1 MKPLQSNVLIFSVKG
16 SVLGTKIQEAL
27 ANTRAVVE
35 YTYSVQKASEF
46 IAEEN
51 PCLIV
56 IDTPSDDVKAIE
68 LCKKIKKT
76 KEDMKINVYFLVDN
90 NQNLSEQ
97 LEWFD
102 LGVDEFGTRD
112 TNSALITRRLMNILG
127 KYLGNA
133 KEVVPQKGIVIDR
146 ERYLVFKDG
155 KDIFLPR
162 KEFELLVLLAS
173 KPLKVFTREEI
184 FKLVWGNKSI
194 VGDRTID
201 VHVRKIREKIGEN
214 YISTIKGVGY
224 KFVG

>member
-35 YTYSVQKASEF
+35 YTYSVQKATEF

-56 IDTPSDDVKAIE
+56 FDTSSDDAKAIE

-76 KEDMKINVYFLVDN
+76 KEDMKNNVYFLTDN
-90 NQNLSEQ
+90 NQNLTEQ

-112 TNSALITRRLMNILG
+112 TNSALITRRVMNILG

>member
-16 SVLGTKIQEAL
+16 SILGTKVHESL
-27 ANTRAVVE
+27 MNTRAVVE
-35 YTYSVQKASEF
+35 NTYSVQKAVDF
-46 IAEEN
+46 IAEES
-51 PCLIV
+51 PCLV
-56 IDTPSDDVKAIE
+56 FIDTPSDDAKAIE

-76 KEDMKINVYFLVDN
+76 KEELRFSIYFLVEN
-90 NQNLSEQ
+90 NQNIEEQ

-112 TNSALITRRLMNILG
+112 TNAALITRRVQNILA
-127 KYLGNA
+127 KYLGNT
-133 KEVVPQKGIVIDR
+133 KDTIPQKGIVIDR
-146 ERYLVFKDG
+146 ERYLVYKDG

-201 VHVRKIREKIGEN
+201 VHIRKIREKIGEN

-224 KFVG
+224 KYVG

>member
-16 SVLGTKIQEAL
+16 SVLGTKVHESL
-27 ANTRAVVE
+27 MNTRAVVE
-35 YTYSVQKASEF
+35 NTYSVQKATDF
-46 IAEEN
+46 ITEEN
-51 PCLIV
+51 PCLV
-56 IDTPSDDVKAIE
+56 FIDTPADDQKAVE
-68 LCKKIKKT
+68 LCKKIKKL
-76 KEDMKINVYFLVDN
+76 KEESPFSVYFLIDN
-90 NQNLSEQ
+90 NQNIEQQ

-112 TNSALITRRLMNILG
+112 TNAVLITRRVLNILG
-127 KYLGNA
+127 KFLGSNKDA
-133 KEVVPQKGIVIDR
+133 IPQKGIVIDR
-146 ERYLVFKDG
+146 ERYLVYKDG

-162 KEFELLVLLAS
+162 KEFELLMLLAS

-224 KFVG
+224 KFIG

>member
-16 SVLGTKIQEAL
+16 SALGIKVQESL
-27 ANTRAVVE
+27 ANTRAIVE
-35 YTYSVQKASEF
+35 NTYSVQKAFEF
-46 IAEEN
+46 ITEEN
-51 PCLIV
+51 PCLILF
-56 IDTPSDDVKAIE
+56 DTPSDDVKAIE

-76 KEDMKINVYFLVDN
+76 KEESRFNVYFLIDN
-90 NQNLSEQ
+90 NQNIEEQ

-112 TNSALITRRLMNILG
+112 TNPTLIARRALNILT
-127 KYLGNA
+127 KYMGNS
-133 KEVVPQKGIVIDR
+133 KDVVPQKGIVIDR

-214 YISTIKGVGY
+214 YICTIKGVGY

>member
-46 IAEEN
+46 IAEES

-56 IDTPSDDVKAIE
+56 IDTPSDDAKAIE
-68 LCKKIKKT
+68 LCKKIKKA
-76 KEDMKINVYFLVDN
+76 KEEQKFNVYFLIDN
-90 NQNLSEQ
+90 NQNLTEQ
-97 LEWFD
+97 IEWFD

-112 TNSALITRRLMNILG
+112 TNSSLITRRVMNILG

-133 KEVVPQKGIVIDR
+133 KDVVPQKGIVIDR

>member
-16 SVLGTKIQEAL
+16 SVLGTKVHESL
-27 ANTRAVVE
+27 MNTRAVVE
-35 YTYSVQKASEF
+35 NTYSVQKAIDF
-46 IAEEN
+46 ITEEN
-51 PCLIV
+51 PCLV
-56 IDTPSDDVKAIE
+56 FIDTPADDQKAVE
-68 LCKKIKKT
+68 LCKKIKKL
-76 KEDMKINVYFLVDN
+76 KEESPFSIYFLIDN
-90 NQNLSEQ
+90 NQNIEQQ

-112 TNSALITRRLMNILG
+112 TNAVLITRRVLNILG
-127 KYLGNA
+127 KFLGANKDA
-133 KEVVPQKGIVIDR
+133 IPQKGIVIDR
-146 ERYLVFKDG
+146 ERYLVYKDG

-162 KEFELLVLLAS
+162 KEFELLMLLAS

-224 KFVG
+224 KFIG

>member
-16 SVLGTKIQEAL
+16 SVLGTKIQESL

-35 YTYSVQKASEF
+35 YTYSVQKATEF

-76 KEDMKINVYFLVDN
+76 KEDMKMNVYFLVDN

-112 TNSALITRRLMNILG
+112 TNSTLIFCSSF
-127 KYLGNA
+127 
-133 KEVVPQKGIVIDR
+133 
-146 ERYLVFKDG
+146 VFL
-155 KDIFLPR
+155 IFLQ
-162 KEFELLVLLAS
+162 S
-173 KPLKVFTREEI
+173 
-184 FKLVWGNKSI
+184 SI
-194 VGDRTID
+194 ALTSSDGVSI
-201 VHVRKIREKIGEN
+201 
-214 YISTIKGVGY
+214 TIKQG
-224 KFVG
+224 FSSAINSEAF

>member
-16 SVLGTKIQEAL
+16 SILGTKIQEAL
-27 ANTRAVVE
+27 SNTRAVVE
-35 YTYSVQKASEF
+35 FTYSVQKATEF
-46 IAEEN
+46 IAEES

-56 IDTPSDDVKAIE
+56 FDTPSDDAKAIE

-76 KEDMKINVYFLVDN
+76 KEDMKMNVYFLIDN

-112 TNSALITRRLMNILG
+112 TNSTLVSRRVLNILG
-127 KYLGNA
+127 KYMGSS

>member
-35 YTYSVQKASEF
+35 YTYSVQKATEF

-76 KEDMKINVYFLVDN
+76 KEDMKMNVYFLIDN
-90 NQNLSEQ
+90 NQNLTEQ

-102 LGVDEFGTRD
+102 LGIDEFGTRD
-112 TNSALITRRLMNILG
+112 TNSALITRRVMNILG
-127 KYLGNA
+127 KYLNNS
-133 KEVVPQKGIVIDR
+133 KDVIPQKGIVIDR

>member
-35 YTYSVQKASEF
+35 YTYSVQKATEF

-56 IDTPSDDVKAIE
+56 IDTPSNDAKAIE

-76 KEDMKINVYFLVDN
+76 KEDVKMNVYFLIDN

-102 LGVDEFGTRD
+102 LGIDEFGTRD
-112 TNSALITRRLMNILG
+112 TNSALITRRVMNILG
-127 KYLGNA
+127 KYLGNS

>member
-35 YTYSVQKASEF
+35 FTYSVQKATEF

-51 PCLIV
+51 PCLV
-56 IDTPSDDVKAIE
+56 VFDTPSDDAKAIE

-76 KEDMKINVYFLVDN
+76 KEETRFNVYFLVNN
-90 NQNLSEQ
+90 NQNLTEQ
-97 LEWFD
+97 LELFD
-102 LGVDEFGTRD
+102 LGIDEIGTRD
-112 TNSALITRRLMNILG
+112 TNSTLITRRITNILG

-133 KEVVPQKGIVIDR
+133 KDTIPQKGIVIDR

-201 VHVRKIREKIGEN
+201 VHVRKIREKIGEH
-214 YISTIKGVGY
+214 YIATIKGVGY

>member
-16 SVLGTKIQEAL
+16 SVFGTKIQETL

-35 YTYSVQKASEF
+35 ATYSVQKAVEF
-46 IAEEN
+46 IGEEA
-51 PCLIV
+51 PCLV
-56 IDTPSDDVKAIE
+56 VFDTTSDDAKAIE
-68 LCKKIKKT
+68 LIKKIKKS
-76 KEDMKINVYFLVDN
+76 KEEQRFNVFFLIDDN
-90 NQNLSEQ
+90 KNLSEQ
-97 LEWFD
+97 LELFD

-112 TNSALITRRLMNILG
+112 TNFALLSRRILNILA
-127 KYLGNA
+127 KYLTVG
-133 KEVVPQKGIVIDR
+133 KDVIPQKGIVIDR

-155 KDIFLPR
+155 QDIFLPR

-173 KPLKVFTREEI
+173 KPMKVFTREEI

-214 YISTIKGVGY
+214 FISTIKGVGY

>member
-16 SVLGTKIQEAL
+16 SILGTKIHEAL

-35 YTYSVQKASEF
+35 YTYSVQKATEF

-56 IDTPSDDVKAIE
+56 IDTTSDDAKAIE

-76 KEDMKINVYFLVDN
+76 KEEQKTNVYFLTDN

-112 TNSALITRRLMNILG
+112 TNSALITRRVMNILG

-133 KEVVPQKGIVIDR
+133 KDVVPQKGIVIDR

>member
-35 YTYSVQKASEF
+35 YTYSVQKATEF

-76 KEDMKINVYFLVDN
+76 KEDMKMNVYFLVDN

-112 TNSALITRRLMNILG
+112 TNSTLISRRVMNILG
-127 KYLGNA
+127 KYMGNA

>member
-16 SVLGTKIQEAL
+16 SIFGTKIHDAL
-27 ANTRAVVE
+27 LNTRAVVE
-35 YTYSVQKASEF
+35 YTYSVQKALEF
-46 IAEEN
+46 IGEQN

-56 IDTPSDDVKAIE
+56 FDTLSDDPKAIE
-68 LCKKIKKT
+68 LCKKIKKQ
-76 KEDMKINVYFLVDN
+76 KEEQRFNVYFLIDN
-90 NQNLSEQ
+90 NQNIQEQ

-102 LGVDEFGTRD
+102 QGVDEFGTRD
-112 TNSALITRRLMNILG
+112 TNSALITRRLLNVLA
-127 KYLGNA
+127 KYMGNV
-133 KEVVPQKGIVIDR
+133 KDMIPQKGIVIDR

-162 KEFELLVLLAS
+162 KEFELLLLLAS

-214 YISTIKGVGY
+214 YICTIKGVGY
-224 KFVG
+224 KYIG

>member
-16 SVLGTKIQEAL
+16 SVLGTKVHESL
-27 ANTRAVVE
+27 MNTRAVVE
-35 YTYSVQKASEF
+35 NTYSVQKAVDF
-46 IAEEN
+46 ITEEA
-51 PCLIV
+51 PCLV
-56 IDTPSDDVKAIE
+56 FIDTPSDDAKAIE
-68 LCKKIKKT
+68 LCKKIKKI
-76 KEDMKINVYFLVDN
+76 KDEIRFSVYFLVDN
-90 NQNLSEQ
+90 NQKIEEQ

-112 TNSALITRRLMNILG
+112 TNAVLITRRVQNILA
-127 KYLGNA
+127 KYLGTT
-133 KEVVPQKGIVIDR
+133 KDTIPQKGIVIDR
-146 ERYLVFKDG
+146 ERYLVYKDG

>member
-35 YTYSVQKASEF
+35 YTYSVQKATEF

-76 KEDMKINVYFLVDN
+76 KEDMKMNVYFLVDN

-102 LGVDEFGTRD
+102 LGIDEFGTRD
-112 TNSALITRRLMNILG
+112 TNSALITRRVMNILG

>member
-16 SVLGTKIQEAL
+16 SVLGTKVHESL
-27 ANTRAVVE
+27 MNTRAVVE
-35 YTYSVQKASEF
+35 NTYSVQKATDF
-46 IAEEN
+46 ITEEN
-51 PCLIV
+51 PCLV
-56 IDTPSDDVKAIE
+56 FIDTPADDQKAVE
-68 LCKKIKKT
+68 LCKKIKKL
-76 KEDMKINVYFLVDN
+76 KEESPFSIYFLIDN
-90 NQNLSEQ
+90 NQNIEQQ

-112 TNSALITRRLMNILG
+112 TNAVLITRRVLNILG
-127 KYLGNA
+127 KFLGSNKDA
-133 KEVVPQKGIVIDR
+133 IPQKGIVIDR
-146 ERYLVFKDG
+146 ERYLVYKDG

-162 KEFELLVLLAS
+162 KEFELLMLLAS

-224 KFVG
+224 KFIG

>member
-76 KEDMKINVYFLVDN
+76 KEEQKTNVYFLTDN
-90 NQNLSEQ
+90 NQNLTEQ

-112 TNSALITRRLMNILG
+112 TNSALITRRVMNILG

-133 KEVVPQKGIVIDR
+133 KDVVPQKGIVIDR

-201 VHVRKIREKIGEN
+201 VHVRKIREKIGEA

>member
-16 SVLGTKIQEAL
+16 SVLGTKIQESL
-27 ANTRAVVE
+27 MNSRAVVE
-35 YTYSVQKASEF
+35 NTYSVQKAVDF
-46 IAEEN
+46 ITEEN
-51 PCLIV
+51 PCLV
-56 IDTPSDDVKAIE
+56 FIDTPNDDVKAVE
-68 LCKKIKKT
+68 LCKKIKKL
-76 KEDMKINVYFLVDN
+76 KEELRFNVYFLIDN
-90 NQNLSEQ
+90 NQKIEEQ

-102 LGVDEFGTRD
+102 LGIDEFGTRD
-112 TNSALITRRLMNILG
+112 TNAVLISRRVQNILA
-127 KYLGNA
+127 KYLGSA
-133 KEVVPQKGIVIDR
+133 KDVVPQKGIVIDR
-146 ERYLVFKDG
+146 ERYLVYKDG

-162 KEFELLVLLAS
+162 KEFELLLLLAS

>member
-16 SVLGTKIQEAL
+16 SVLGAKIQETL
-27 ANTRAVVE
+27 ANTRATIE
-35 YTYSVQKASEF
+35 ATYSVQKAVDF
-46 IAEEN
+46 IAEET

-56 IDTPSDDVKAIE
+56 FDTPSDDTKAVE
-68 LCKKIKKT
+68 LLKKIKKT
-76 KEDMKINVYFLVDN
+76 KEDLKINVYFLVDDN
-90 NQNLSEQ
+90 KNLSEQ
-97 LEWFD
+97 LELFD

-112 TNSALITRRLMNILG
+112 TNFTLLARRVLNILS
-127 KYLGNA
+127 KYLAHG
-133 KEVVPQKGIVIDR
+133 KDIVPQKGIVIDR

-173 KPLKVFTREEI
+173 KPMKVFTREEI

>member
-16 SVLGTKIQEAL
+16 SVLGTKVQESL
-27 ANTRAVVE
+27 VNTRAVVE
-35 YTYSVQKASEF
+35 YTYSVQKAFEF
-46 IAEEN
+46 ITEET
-51 PCLIV
+51 PCLII
-56 IDTPSDDVKAIE
+56 IDTASDDPKAIE
-68 LCKKIKKT
+68 LCKKIKKL
-76 KEDMKINVYFLVDN
+76 KEELRFNVYFLIDN
-90 NQNLSEQ
+90 NQNIEEQ

-102 LGVDEFGTRD
+102 LGIDEFGTRD
-112 TNSALITRRLMNILG
+112 TNSALISRRVLNILA
-127 KYLGNA
+127 KYLGNT
-133 KEVVPQKGIVIDR
+133 KDMVPQKGIVIDR

-201 VHVRKIREKIGEN
+201 VHVRKIREKIGEKF
-214 YISTIKGVGY
+214 ICTIKGVGY

>member
-35 YTYSVQKASEF
+35 YTYSVQKATEF

-68 LCKKIKKT
+68 LCKKIKKA
-76 KEDMKINVYFLVDN
+76 KEDMKMNVYFLVDN

-102 LGVDEFGTRD
+102 LGIDEFGTRD
-112 TNSALITRRLMNILG
+112 TNSALITRRIMNILG

-133 KEVVPQKGIVIDR
+133 KDVVPQKGIVIDR

>member
-76 KEDMKINVYFLVDN
+76 KEEQKFNLYFLVDN
-90 NQNLSEQ
+90 NQNLTEQ

-112 TNSALITRRLMNILG
+112 TNSTLITRRVMNILG

-133 KEVVPQKGIVIDR
+133 KDVVPQKGIVIDR

-201 VHVRKIREKIGEN
+201 VHVRKIREKIGEA
-214 YISTIKGVGY
+214 YICTIKGVGY

>member
-16 SVLGTKIQEAL
+16 SVLGVKIQETL
-27 ANTRAVVE
+27 SSTRAVVE
-35 YTYSVQKASEF
+35 NTYSVQKASEF
-46 IAEEN
+46 ITEEN

-56 IDTPSDDVKAIE
+56 FDTPSDDVKAIE
-68 LCKKIKKT
+68 LLKKIKKT
-76 KEDMKINVYFLVDN
+76 KDDTKMNVYFLTNDN
-90 NQNLSEQ
+90 KNLSEQ
-97 LEWFD
+97 LELFD
-102 LGVDEFGTRD
+102 LGVDEFGLRD
-112 TNSALITRRLMNILG
+112 TNSTLIARRVLNILSKYMGNG
-127 KYLGNA
+127 KDM
-133 KEVVPQKGIVIDR
+133 VPQKGIVIDR

-201 VHVRKIREKIGEN
+201 VHVRKIREKIGEH

>member
-35 YTYSVQKASEF
+35 YTYSVQKATEF

-56 IDTPSDDVKAIE
+56 IDTTSDDAKAIE

-76 KEDMKINVYFLVDN
+76 KEDMKMNVYFLIDN

-112 TNSALITRRLMNILG
+112 TNSTLISRRVMNILG
-127 KYLGNA
+127 KYMGNS
-133 KEVVPQKGIVIDR
+133 KEVVPQRGIVIDR

>member
-16 SVLGTKIQEAL
+16 SVLGTKIQESL

-35 YTYSVQKASEF
+35 STYSVQKATEF
-46 IAEEN
+46 IAEET
-51 PCLIV
+51 PCLI
-56 IDTPSDDVKAIE
+56 IFDTPSDDAKAIE

-76 KEDMKINVYFLVDN
+76 KEEVPFNVYFLVEN
-90 NQNLSEQ
+90 NQNLTEQ
-97 LEWFD
+97 LELFD
-102 LGVDEFGTRD
+102 LGVDEIGTRD
-112 TNSALITRRLMNILG
+112 TNSTLITRRIMNILG
-127 KYLGNA
+127 KYLGNT
-133 KEVVPQKGIVIDR
+133 KDMVPQKGIVIDR

-201 VHVRKIREKIGEN
+201 VHVRKIREKIGEK

>member
-35 YTYSVQKASEF
+35 YTYSVQKATEF
-46 IAEEN
+46 IAEEA

-76 KEDMKINVYFLVDN
+76 KEDMKINVYFLIDN

-112 TNSALITRRLMNILG
+112 TNSTLITRRVMNILN
-127 KYLGNA
+127 KYMSNS

>member
-1 MKPLQSNVLIFSVKG
+1 MKPLQSNVLIFSAKG
-16 SVLGTKIQEAL
+16 SVLGTKVHESL
-27 ANTRAVVE
+27 MNSRAVVE
-35 YTYSVQKASEF
+35 NTYSVQKAIDF
-46 IAEEN
+46 VAEEA
-51 PCLIV
+51 PCLV
-56 IDTPSDDVKAIE
+56 FIDTPSDDAKAVE
-68 LCKKIKKT
+68 LCKKIKKI
-76 KEDMKINVYFLVDN
+76 KEDLRFSIYFLIDN
-90 NQNLSEQ
+90 NQKIEEQ

-112 TNSALITRRLMNILG
+112 TNSVLITRRVQNILS
-127 KYLGNA
+127 KYLGTTKDA
-133 KEVVPQKGIVIDR
+133 IPQKGIVIDR
-146 ERYLVFKDG
+146 ERYLVYKDG

>member
-1 MKPLQSNVLIFSVKG
+1 VLIFSVKG

-35 YTYSVQKASEF
+35 YTYSVQKATEF
-46 IAEEN
+46 IAEEC

-56 IDTPSDDVKAIE
+56 IDTPSDDAKAIE

-76 KEDMKINVYFLVDN
+76 KEDMKMNVYFLIDN

-112 TNSALITRRLMNILG
+112 TNSTLITRRVMNILG
-127 KYLGNA
+127 KYMGTLR
-133 KEVVPQKGIVIDR
+133 EVVPQKGIVIDR

>member
-76 KEDMKINVYFLVDN
+76 KEEQKTNVYFLTDN
-90 NQNLSEQ
+90 NQNLTEQ

-112 TNSALITRRLMNILG
+112 TNSALITRRVMNIIG

-133 KEVVPQKGIVIDR
+133 KDVVPQKGIVIDR

>member
-16 SVLGTKIQEAL
+16 SVLGSKIQETLSA
-27 ANTRAVVE
+27 TRAVVE
-35 YTYSVQKASEF
+35 NTYSVQKAIEF

-56 IDTPSDDVKAIE
+56 FDTPSDDAKAVE
-68 LCKKIKKT
+68 LLKKIKKT
-76 KEDMKINVYFLVDN
+76 KEDMKTNVYFLVEN

-97 LEWFD
+97 LDLFD

-112 TNSALITRRLMNILG
+112 TSSTLVTRRILNILG
-127 KYLGNA
+127 KYMTSM
-133 KEVVPQKGIVIDR
+133 KDVVPQKGIVIDR

-173 KPLKVFTREEI
+173 KPMKVFTREEI